1 MVFFVIHRY
10 NALMVLLSR
19 PWFYPVVICLIF
31 FGVVIGTAVLFSQNN
46 RQFISPVGKTL
57 PTPTPLP
64 LLKYSFS
71 NLRQTPARASL
82 IELDSILDQKPNYT
96 SWLFS
101 FTTEGKKMTGQLNV
115 PALATPSAGFP
126 VILMLRGYV
135 NPADYFTGV
144 GTKNAAAVFAQ
155 NGYATLA
162 PDFLG
167 YGQSDP
173 PAADT
178 IAARLEK
185 PKHILDLLASLKSL
199 PVIDPARVGLWAHSN
214 GGQIALSVLEITG
227 QAIPTTLW
235 APVSKSFPYAILYYT
250 DESDD
255 QGKELRRVLA
265 EFEKDY
271 DTFDFSIDR
280 YWDWIQ
286 APVQV
291 HQGTADDAVPLEWSA
306 GLVNI
311 LKKTDPEVTLY
322 TYPGADHNLRPDWD
336 TAVARDLQF
345 FDQSLLH

>member
-1 MVFFVIHRY
+1 LGNRKNFTFNFLDAQVHLVRAIGKDPQGEDFFGHETNFPFPIAFL
-10 NALMVLLSR
+10 NAHQQQQSR
-19 PWFYPVVICLIF
+19 P
-31 FGVVIGTAVLFSQNN
+31 
-46 RQFISPVGKTL
+46 
-57 PTPTPLP
+57 
-64 LLKYSFS
+64 
-71 NLRQTPARASL
+71 
-82 IELDSILDQKPNYT
+82 D
-96 SWLFS
+96 
-101 FTTEGKKMTGQLNV
+101 
-115 PALATPSAGFP
+115 
-126 VILMLRGYV
+126 
-135 NPADYFTGV
+135 PADYFTGV